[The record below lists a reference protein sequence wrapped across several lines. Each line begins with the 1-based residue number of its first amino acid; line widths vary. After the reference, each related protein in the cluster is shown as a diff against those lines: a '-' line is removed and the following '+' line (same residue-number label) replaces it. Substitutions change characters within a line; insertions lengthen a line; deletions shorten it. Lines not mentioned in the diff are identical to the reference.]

1 MRKALFLAVSV
12 LLVSAPIAGAQHMGQ
27 NGLGV
32 VNWDTPIGYARGIND
47 KTVLHLGL
55 GYDHQDGNYD
65 QFSLSG
71 QLNYDLIQHSGS
83 FAGFGVAPAIFFST
97 ISPDGGGD
105 SASIFEVGLQ
115 LGGHWDPMD
124 WVSFWLQ
131 HGLYI
136 EIFSPGGDA
145 DSVTN
150 FFTSG
155 DLLGSAGF
163 TFWF

>member
-12 LLVSAPIAGAQHMGQ
+12 LVVSAPLASAQHLGQ

-32 VNWDTPIGYARGIND
+32 VNWEAPIGYARGISD
-47 KTVLHLGL
+47 QTVLHLGL
-55 GYDHQDGNYD
+55 GYDHIDSVSD
-65 QFSLSG
+65 TFTLFG
-71 QLNYDLIQHSGS
+71 QLNYDLIQHTGS
-83 FAGFGVAPAIFFST
+83 HAGFGVAPSLTFQNE
-97 ISPDGGGD
+97 SPDGGGD
-105 SASIFEVGLQ
+105 SASAFRVGLA

-136 EIFSPGGDA
+136 EIISPPVGD
-145 DSVTN
+145 SRTN
-150 FFTSG
+150 FYTSG